1 MLVLQLL
8 RQESAQMDPARERKQ
23 TWGRFRPFEK
33 RLIAL
38 TIALLLVAAS
48 FGTYYALTS
57 VQPGKRNI
65 VIYTYSSFMAYGA
78 NKTAAFNTVFGTF
91 EREYHVN
98 ITVRTLSQGLLS
110 TLQAQKQSPQADIVI
125 GLTNVD
131 GVAAANDGLLV
142 KYSPPSAAYV
152 NKSLMS
158 EMGSASS
165 YLTPYEYAYLGID
178 YNRSVFG
185 PSGSQF
191 MPGFQYLSDNS
202 TAASNLLMEN
212 PLTDSTGQGFLLWQI
227 AYYEHVLRQNWTEW
241 WNAVKQ
247 YSYGHI
253 YDSWDTAFGQFGSG
267 PNTNLVVSYL
277 TDPAYNQFSGYGN
290 GTGSTAVYHNGTAYG
305 WRTIYCVGIVNG
317 SKNIALDKAFVN
329 YFIGPTVQNEIPLN
343 EWMYPA
349 NVTTQLPSVFNYA
362 VNQSSVVPLNTYL
375 DASAIAAKLQ
385 EWELEW
391 LAIMG

>member
-1 MLVLQLL
+1 
-8 RQESAQMDPARERKQ
+8 MDPAREKEPV
-23 TWGRFRPFEK
+23 WGRLRPFEK

-38 TIALLLVAAS
+38 AIAVVVVVAS
-48 FGTYYALTS
+48 FGTYYALTT
-57 VQPGKRNI
+57 VQPGKRTL
-65 VIYTYSSFMAYGA
+65 VIYTYSSFMEYGA
-78 NKTAAFNTVFGTF
+78 NKTAAFKTVFGTF
-91 EREYHVN
+91 EKEYNVT
-98 ITVRTLSQGLLS
+98 IIVRTPSQGLFA

-178 YNRSVFG
+178 YNRSIFE
-185 PSGSQF
+185 PAGSQF
-191 MPGFQYLSDNS
+191 TPGFRYLADNT

-212 PLTDSTGQGFLLWQI
+212 PITDSTGEAFLLWEI
-227 AYYEHVLRQNWTEW
+227 AYYEHVLHQNWTSW
-241 WNAVKQ
+241 WNATAQ
-247 YSYGHI
+247 YSSHV
-253 YDSWDTAFGQFGSG
+253 YDSWDTAFGQFGTG

-277 TDPAYNQFSGYGN
+277 TDPAYNQFFGYGN
-290 GTGSTAVYHNGTAYG
+290 GTGSTVVYHNGTAYG
-305 WRTIYCVGIVNG
+305 WRTIYCAGIVNG

-329 YFIGPTVQNEIPLN
+329 YFNGPAVQNEIPLN

-349 NVTTQLPSVFNYA
+349 NTTTQLPSVFNYA
-362 VNQSSVVPLNTYL
+362 VNQSSIVPLNRYL
-375 DASAIAAKLQ
+375 DATAIAANLQ

-391 LAIMG
+391 LAIMR